1 MWIGLNLQRIHVMR
15 KILNLTRMEILY
27 PNTHPAG
34 KSDGMTF
41 EHIWISLIKRF

>member
-1 MWIGLNLQRIHVMR
+1 MWIGLNLMRILVMR
-15 KILNLTRMEILY
+15 KILNLSRMEILH

-34 KSDGMTF
+34 ESGGMAF